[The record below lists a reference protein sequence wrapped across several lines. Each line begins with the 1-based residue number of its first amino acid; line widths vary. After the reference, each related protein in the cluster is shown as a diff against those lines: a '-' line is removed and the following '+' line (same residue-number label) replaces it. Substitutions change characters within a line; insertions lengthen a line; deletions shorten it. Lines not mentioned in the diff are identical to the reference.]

1 MGHSDL
7 RNDVIWRYNK
17 VYNSYQRRKVKKD
30 DKFKD
35 EFMKN
40 PEKAIESL
48 AGIDI
53 PDGMADKVID
63 GVKAKIAGDKL
74 SGAVDSLKKL
84 F

>member
-1 MGHSDL
+1 MVGK
-7 RNDVIWRYNK
+7 YK
-17 VYNSYQRRKVKKD
+17 VVTLCGSTR
-30 DKFKD
+30 FKD

-40 PEKAIESL
+40 PEKAIEGL

-53 PDGMADKVID
+53 PDGMVDKVVD

-74 SGAVDSLKKL
+74 SDAVGSLKKL

>member
-1 MGHSDL
+1 MDIKEKIEEI
-7 RNDVIWRYNK
+7 VA
-17 VYNSYQRRKVKKD
+17 KVKND

-48 AGIDI
+48 AGVDI
-53 PDGMADKVID
+53 PDGMIDKVVD
-63 GVKAKIAGDKL
+63 GVKAKITGDKFAD
-74 SGAVDSLKKL
+74 AVGSLKKL